1 LRILRPQPEFAAMSR
16 CAMFSG
22 VVTSALTTFWTLF
35 AAAQD
40 PPPATGAITVTASPS
55 APMVPVVTPPGSV
68 VKPEGIVAF
77 VEGPAWH
84 PNGSVYFSD
93 CANNRIMR
101 RDVAG
106 KMHVYRTPSGC
117 ANGLFLDAERR
128 LLACEG
134 AGEGGNR
141 RVTRTEKNGTIA
153 VLTDRYESKHYN
165 APNDLSI
172 DTKGRIYFTDPRYGD
187 RDGLEMFDE
196 AGKPIFGVYRID
208 PSPDSAECKV
218 RRILSFEV
226 ACPNGLEVSAGDKYL
241 YVVDNDNSKPD
252 GNRKVWRFELTSEGD
267 VVPKSQTLLFDFG
280 RGRGGDGMALD
291 VEGRLYVAAGTNIA
305 TPMET
310 TDFKAGIY
318 VLSPEGKLLQF
329 IPVSEDMVTNCTF
342 GAPDRKMLFITAGH
356 KLWSIPVLT
365 PGYVPYTSKLSTA
378 AP

>member
-1 LRILRPQPEFAAMSR
+1 LRILRLQPELLNMSR
-16 CAMFSG
+16 CASCPWF
-22 VVTSALTTFWTLF
+22 VFLAALSASISNG
-35 AAAQD
+35 QD
-40 PPPATGAITVTASPS
+40 VPPASAPVTVTASPA
-55 APMVPVVTPPGSV
+55 APLVPVVTPPEAA
-68 VKPEGIVAF
+68 VKVEGIVAF

-93 CANNRIMR
+93 CVNNRIMR

-106 KMHVYRTPSGC
+106 KMHVARVPSGC
-117 ANGLFLDAERR
+117 ANGLFFDAERR

-141 RVTRTEKNGTIA
+141 RVTRTEKNGTIS

-165 APNDLSI
+165 APNDLTI
-172 DTKGRIYFTDPRYGD
+172 DTRGRIYFTDPRYGD

-196 AGKPIFGVYRID
+196 GGKPIMGVYRID

-218 RRILSFEV
+218 KRILSFEV
-226 ACPNGLEVSAGDKYL
+226 ACPNGIEVSAGDKYL
-241 YVVDNDNSKPD
+241 YVVDNDNSTAD
-252 GNRKVWRFELTSEGD
+252 GNRKIWRFELTPEGD
-267 VVPKSQTLLFDFG
+267 VVPKSQTLIFDFG

-305 TPMET
+305 TPVET
-310 TDFKAGIY
+310 TDFKAGVY
-318 VLSPEGKLLQF
+318 VISPEGKLLQF

-365 PGYVPYTSKLSTA
+365 PGYVPYTSKPSG
-378 AP
+378 P

>member
-1 LRILRPQPEFAAMSR
+1 MSR
-16 CAMFSG
+16 CALG
-22 VVTSALTTFWTLF
+22 PLF
-35 AAAQD
+35 VLAAAALAVPAASASRPTPQD
-40 PPPATGAITVTASPS
+40 TPPATVSSAGGAITITASPA
-55 APMVPVVTPPGSV
+55 APLLPVVTPADAAA
-68 VKPEGIVAF
+68 KPEGIVAF

-84 PNGSVYFSD
+84 PNGSVYFTD
-93 CANNRIMR
+93 VENNRIMR

-106 KMHVYRTPSGC
+106 KMQIARTPSGR
-117 ANGLFLDAERR
+117 ANGLYFDSERR

-141 RVTRTEKNGTIA
+141 RITRTERNGVVS
-153 VLTDRYESKHYN
+153 VLTDRYEAKHYN
-165 APNDLSI
+165 APNDLTI
-172 DTKGRIYFTDPRYGD
+172 DTRGRIYFTDPRYGD

-196 AGKPIFGVYRID
+196 AAKPIFGVYRID

-218 RRILSFEV
+218 TRILSFEV
-226 ACPNGLEVSAGDKYL
+226 ACPNGIEVSAGDKYL
-241 YVVDNDNSKPD
+241 YVVDNDNSKPE
-252 GNRKVWRFELTSEGD
+252 GNRKVWRFELTADGD

-310 TDFKAGIY
+310 TDFKAGVY

-365 PGYVPYTSKLSTA
+365 PGYVPYTSKPGATS
-378 AP
+378 P